1 MITHLESGT
10 CESGI
15 DIIDLN
21 YEAGRFINAA
31 EFTNSTYCDDLTER
45 RDLIAEYNGTASPFR
60 CPTCQAKFPKLSS
73 LFQHI
78 DTRSCEQELDGG
90 VIEEFV
96 TYLEHT
102 YATWDIST

>member
-21 YEAGRFINAA
+21 YEAVRFVNAA
-31 EFTNSTYCDDLTER
+31 EFTNPTYCDDLMER
-45 RDLIAEYNGTASPFR
+45 RDLVAEYNCNGTACSFR
-60 CPTCQAKFPKLSS
+60 CPTCQAEFPKLSS

-78 DTRSCEQELDGG
+78 DTGSCEQELDGG
-90 VIEEFV
+90 VIEEFI

-102 YATWDIST
+102 WDIST